1 MSVFLQKGSALQ
13 AGDLAAGLARE
24 LARVREEP
32 QDLALVCRDGEQV
45 HVSRRLLALWSPLVR
60 AAMLEATS
68 ILLPDFPSTSVLRL
82 TSLLLPGWEEQ
93 VVTREEVEVLEALAI
108 PFTNLQGGK
117 EKQQH
122 LADSFPPT
130 APEVEIKEEPDEPD
144 EPDDAVEVDPFD
156 NADSLGS
163 PSSRKEQVEQLKAQ
177 ISKIEKI
184 NEKKRTTSQKANLL
198 LFLEEYLKTNEGQPC
213 QDMTKHKMSKKL
225 DSREE
230 HKSIK
235 INSKFVVFG
244 KSKKTRKHL
253 GDTQNTQTKDTKN
266 EKLEAVPK
274 ENVKPLMVLI
284 DCDQCKMKFLNGKSL
299 MMHKR
304 TEHRSVEGLKKPN

>member
-1 MSVFLQKGSALQ
+1 VARGRVRMSVFLQKGSALQ

-60 AAMLEATS
+60 AAVLEATS

-82 TSLLLPGWEEQ
+82 TPLLLPGWEEQ

-117 EKQQH
+117 EMQQH
-122 LADSFPPT
+122 LNDTFPPT
-130 APEVEIKEEPDEPD
+130 APEVEIKEEPD

-156 NADSLGS
+156 NADSSGS
-163 PSSRKEQVEQLKAQ
+163 PSSRKEQIEQLKTQ

-198 LFLEEYLKTNEGQPC
+198 IFLEEYLKTNEGQPC
-213 QDMTKHKMSKKL
+213 KDMTKHKMSKKL
-225 DSREE
+225 DSREDN
-230 HKSIK
+230 KSMK
-235 INSKFVVFG
+235 INSKVVVFG
-244 KSKKTRKHL
+244 KSKKIRKQL
-253 GDTQNTQTKDTKN
+253 GDTQNTKDTKN
-266 EKLEAVPK
+266 EKPEAVPK

-304 TEHRSVEGLKKPN
+304 TEHRSV